1 MTTITTPSSLALV
14 PSLETAWQDVDSSF
28 ERFCLTAGIGA
39 IEQML
44 CEDAQQ
50 LAGTPHNRGGGRVG
64 HRWGTTKGKI
74 GFHGGKVAVHR
85 PRVRSYEGHEV
96 ELPTWMAAQ
105 AEDWLGRWAMNLMLI
120 NVSTRKLRRAVRLP
134 EGDLPV
140 IAGDG
145 TSKSAVSRR
154 FVALSAERL
163 AEWMTSDLSK
173 LDLLVIQIDGLHIGN
188 DLVLVAAL
196 GIDGEGKKHPLGLVE
211 GATENAAVVQTLI
224 DNLIERGLDPK
235 VPRLFIIDGAK
246 ALSKVI
252 RSTFGRHTPI
262 QRCQIH
268 KARNVIERLPKSLHA
283 SVRKALRQAW
293 ELDDADKAERLLRNL
308 ARRLEHEAPG
318 VAASILEGLDEML
331 TVNRLGLPGAL
342 RRSLACTNSI
352 ENMMGTV
359 RRVCRNVKRWQD
371 AAMALRWTA
380 AGMIEAAKGFRRL
393 KAYKQL
399 PILRAAIAAYHA
411 ITSSRSELNRKLK
424 PHSIVH
430 RQMPASPT
438 STKPG
443 AIPID
448 LRIRRA
454 FATNAMLDRDK
465 SRRALAALDNNQLS
479 NLSDLW
485 TPNTMRSTTRW
496 KQELRMSAP
505 GQRRRS
511 QHFRNESRYPAIA
524 AGEQTLRLLGSVPLA
539 EVGQLIRSPRRRA
552 IARTAGRSPAP
563 LEESIVRRIRHAQE
577 RTARVTRSV
586 GRATFG
592 VDSLDRR
599 GAGELARPTLR
610 RNLEFEQRDVF
621 RRRTGSATGHL
632 AGHRAAV
639 GQFPTRTCIVPTD
652 GLAVGDQRRNRL
664 AELPDELA
672 TAIRLAFVDLGA
684 LGVNGQHHRLTGR
697 GDRIGHLRGQDRG
710 DRRRQEAC
718 NGDDCERWGIHC
730 YSPFSRLFRLRSGLR
745 LPLWRRKQ
753 SSVRRWSRS
762 QMCQKAT

>member
-64 HRWGTTKGKI
+64 HRWGRTKGKI

-85 PRVRSYEGHEV
+85 PRVRSYDGHE
-96 ELPTWMAAQ
+96 LALATWTAAQ

-134 EGDLPV
+134 EGDMPV

-145 TSKSAVSRR
+145 TSKSAASRR

-163 AEWMTSDLSK
+163 AEWMASDLSK

-211 GATENAAVVQTLI
+211 GAT
-224 DNLIERGLDPK
+224 
-235 VPRLFIIDGAK
+235 

-268 KARNVIERLPKSLHA
+268 KAGNVIERLRKSLHA

-380 AGMIEAAKGFRRL
+380 AGMMEAAKGFRRL
-393 KAYKQL
+393 KAYKHL
-399 PILRAAIAAYHA
+399 PVLRAA
-411 ITSSRSELNRKLK
+411 
-424 PHSIVH
+424 
-430 RQMPASPT
+430 
-438 STKPG
+438 
-443 AIPID
+443 
-448 LRIRRA
+448 
-454 FATNAMLDRDK
+454 
-465 SRRALAALDNNQLS
+465 LAAHQS
-479 NLSDLW
+479 KYV
-485 TPNTMRSTTRW
+485 T
-496 KQELRMSAP
+496 
-505 GQRRRS
+505 QRVE
-511 QHFRNESRYPAIA
+511 HDADA
-524 AGEQTLRLLGSVPLA
+524 A
-539 EVGQLIRSPRRRA
+539 
-552 IARTAGRSPAP
+552 
-563 LEESIVRRIRHAQE
+563 
-577 RTARVTRSV
+577 
-586 GRATFG
+586 
-592 VDSLDRR
+592 
-599 GAGELARPTLR
+599 
-610 RNLEFEQRDVF
+610 
-621 RRRTGSATGHL
+621 
-632 AGHRAAV
+632 
-639 GQFPTRTCIVPTD
+639 
-652 GLAVGDQRRNRL
+652 
-664 AELPDELA
+664 
-672 TAIRLAFVDLGA
+672 
-684 LGVNGQHHRLTGR
+684 
-697 GDRIGHLRGQDRG
+697 
-710 DRRRQEAC
+710 
-718 NGDDCERWGIHC
+718 
-730 YSPFSRLFRLRSGLR
+730 
-745 LPLWRRKQ
+745 
-753 SSVRRWSRS
+753 
-762 QMCQKAT
+762 